1 MSEKGRKMK
10 TTTIKDIAKKLGISF
25 STVSRAL
32 SNDPVVNA
40 KTAQKIKEMA
50 AEMDYT
56 PNLAARGLVRG
67 KSEAI
72 AFVSTRFAAP
82 FISNVLDSFE
92 QRAFYTNRYVHGISP
107 YSTRNEEE
115 LKELLLKRILRGK
128 MADAVVML
136 TIKPREETLAGYN
149 AAKVPVILIEN
160 AMKGAHSITINN
172 QSGAEKAVN
181 HILDSGRRNI
191 GLIIGETMQPPSR
204 DVNSAAV
211 ERKLG
216 YVAAHEKRGLHIK
229 ENNVE
234 VIHAYIYEEGKKA
247 LDNFLKKQVKPDAIF
262 CAAGDIVAMGVL
274 ERAVELGIKIPGDIA
289 VIGYDDVLAARHLNP
304 PLTTVRQPL
313 EEIGIMAFDMAIE
326 AIDGKLK
333 KDKNVVIDP
342 ELIIRK
348 SA

>member
-1 MSEKGRKMK
+1 MKQQIK
-10 TTTIKDIAKKLGISF
+10 TTTIKDIAKKLGINH

-32 SNDPVVNA
+32 RGHHSV
-40 KTAQKIKEMA
+40 KKETADRIKQLA
-50 AEMDYT
+50 AEMDYM
-56 PNLAARGLVRG
+56 PNMAARGLVKG

-72 AFVSTRFAAP
+72 AFISTRFAAP

-107 YSTRNEEE
+107 YSTRNEEP

-136 TIKPREETLAGYN
+136 TLRPREETLEEYKRAG
-149 AAKVPVILIEN
+149 VPVILIEYS
-160 AMKGAHSITINN
+160 MKGAHSITINN
-172 QSGAEKAVN
+172 FGGAEKAVR
-181 HILDSGRRNI
+181 HLIGMGRKNI
-191 GLIIGETMQPPSR
+191 GLINGETIQPPSM
-204 DVNSAAV
+204 DVNTVAV
-211 ERKLG
+211 DRKMG
-216 YVAAHEKRGLHIK
+216 YVAALEKHGMQAK
-229 ENNVE
+229 ESNME
-234 VIHAYIYEEGKKA
+234 VIHAYRYEDGKKA
-247 LDNFLKKQVKPDAIF
+247 LDNFLKKSVKPDAIF

-274 ERAVELGIKIPGDIA
+274 ERADELGIKIPGDIA
-289 VIGYDDVLAARHLNP
+289 VVGFDDVLAARHLNP

-313 EEIGIMAFDMAIE
+313 EEIGNMAFDITIE

-333 KDKNVVIDP
+333 KDKNVIIEP